1 MGGPWTA
8 LFVWALRDLGR
19 CERFSC
25 AYIPAMVSKMIGKS
39 RIFRYALL
47 GLVAIAA
54 SPVMA
59 QAVPESREQIKLS
72 YAPLVKKAAPA
83 VVNIYAKRI
92 VRQRGRAT
100 LFDDPIFNR
109 LFGDIPFQDFSRE
122 RLENSLGSGV
132 IVRAGGLIVTNHHV
146 IDKAQEI
153 TVVLS
158 DRREFPAT
166 LVVADKRTDIA
177 VLRVETEGEA
187 LPFLEL
193 DDSDA
198 LEVGDLVLAVG
209 NPFGVGQTVT
219 SGIVSALART
229 SVGISDFRSFIQTDA
244 AINPGNSGGALLGM
258 NGRLVGVNTAI
269 YSRDGGSL
277 GIGFAVPSNMVSR
290 IVETAISGRPLVRPW
305 LSFTGKPVT
314 AEIANALGLARPVG
328 VLVENVRPNGPGR
341 KAGLRPGDVVVAVG
355 RNDVDDVQ
363 ALRFRIATRRIGEA
377 VDLKVMRKGKSS
389 ALRFDLVAPP
399 EDPPR
404 NLTVIEG
411 RNPFA
416 GLKVANLSPALG
428 DEIGMDANTDGVIV
442 LQVARRSTAKRL
454 GFRPHDIIRFV
465 NGEQIERVVDLN
477 RVTEGTKRTWQ
488 VEIQRGNRA
497 LQFQVSG

>member
-1 MGGPWTA
+1 MTGI
-8 LFVWALRDLGR
+8 GR
-19 CERFSC
+19 AIAF
-25 AYIPAMVSKMIGKS
+25 
-39 RIFRYALL
+39 ALL
-47 GLVAIAA
+47 GLLALLAGPA
-54 SPVMA
+54 TA
-59 QAVPESREQIKLS
+59 QGVPESRAQIKLS

-83 VVNIYAKRI
+83 VVNIYAKRLI
-92 VRQRGRAT
+92 RRQGRGS

-109 LFGDIPFQDFSRE
+109 LFGDFPFRGFPRE

-132 IVRAGGLIVTNHHV
+132 IVRADGLIVTNDHV

-158 DRREFPAT
+158 DRREFDAQ

-177 VLRVETEGEA
+177 VLRVETGGEA
-187 LPFLEL
+187 LPHLKL
-193 DDSDA
+193 GDSDA

-244 AINPGNSGGALLGM
+244 AINPGNSGGALLAM
-258 NGRLVGVNTAI
+258 NGRLIGVNTAI

-277 GIGFAVPSNMVSR
+277 GIGFAVPSNMVRR
-290 IVETAISGRPLVRPW
+290 ILDSAVSGKPLVRPW

-314 AEIANALGLARPVG
+314 TEIASALGLVRPVG
-328 VLVENVRPNGPGR
+328 VLIENVSHEGPGAR
-341 KAGLRPGDVVVAVG
+341 AGLRPGDVVVAVG
-355 RNDVDDVQ
+355 RHDVDDVQ
-363 ALRFRIATRRIGEA
+363 ALRFRIATRPIGDS
-377 VDLKVMRKGKSS
+377 VNLKVVRRGEMR

-404 NLTVIEG
+404 NLTQIRG

-416 GLKVANLSPALG
+416 GVTVGNLSPALNE
-428 DEIGMDANTDGVIV
+428 EIGIDNGERGVVVVRIDG
-442 LQVARRSTAKRL
+442 RSTAARL
-454 GFRPHDIIRFV
+454 GFRPHDIIRMV
-465 NGEQIERVVDLN
+465 NGARIDRVRDLS
-477 RVTEGTKRTWQ
+477 RATDRAQSRWQ
-488 VEIQRGNRA
+488 VEIERGDRA
-497 LQFQVSG
+497 IQFEVSG